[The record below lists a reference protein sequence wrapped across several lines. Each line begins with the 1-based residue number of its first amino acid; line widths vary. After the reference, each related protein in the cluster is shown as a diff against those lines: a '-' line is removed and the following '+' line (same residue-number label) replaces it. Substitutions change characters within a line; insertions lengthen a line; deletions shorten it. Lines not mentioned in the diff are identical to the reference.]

1 MLLLFLLLIRSCS
14 NKKNQVSRSFN
25 RHEGKEWSISPVQP
39 QSAWKYGMTGRCRFF
54 LNHSFFVSSCYNMQL
69 LELRCS
75 SPREIEEKSISPLL
89 VKKLLPLIGALILF
103 VDYVKVDRLNWRGKK
118 NKLKNRGS
126 AESWV
131 APVRWTRLP
140 PPFFASSRLFDDSN
154 EFITQPIGIHHAQTF
169 FFRRRYCGCHWT
181 PWTSN
186 LSRGH
191 RVIVSRGGAGGGR
204 VQRPCG
210 RNADNDQPVVMRFTW
225 HTSINEDVFARRSRR
240 CL

>member
-1 MLLLFLLLIRSCS
+1 MEIWDDWSLPVFPKSLLFCIVLL
-14 NKKNQVSRSFN
+14 QYAASR
-25 RHEGKEWSISPVQP
+25 I
-39 QSAWKYGMTGRCRFF
+39 A
-54 LNHSFFVSSCYNMQL
+54 
-69 LELRCS
+69 LRCS

-89 VKKLLPLIGALILF
+89 VKKLLSLIGALILF

-140 PPFFASSRLFDDSN
+140 PPFFRLFDDSN